1 MTEIDTG
8 QGKLYL
14 AGVHDAFSRRA
25 LGCARGGRHDTTLV
39 TAALQM
45 AIATRGGEVDGVIF
59 HTDRGSEG
67 NSEGFRQLCGRW
79 GVVQSMGGVGSVLD
93 NAAGESFHSVPKVE
107 YVHRQCFAARAEAR
121 LRTVTW
127 IADFCT
133 TKRRH
138 GAAGGRPPAESE
150 RIIQEARTRTGQHD
164 RAAQPTSLR
173 KLGIDTGASFLS

>member
-1 MTEIDTG
+1 
-8 QGKLYL
+8 
-14 AGVHDAFSRRA
+14 
-25 LGCARGGRHDTTLV
+25 
-39 TAALQM
+39 M

-59 HTDRGSEG
+59 HTGRASEG
-67 NSEGFRQLCGRW
+67 NSEAFRQLCGRW

-93 NAAGESFHSVPKVE
+93 NAAGESFHSVPKLE
-107 YVHRQCFAARAEAR
+107 YVHRQRFAARAEAR

-150 RIIQEARTRTGQHD
+150 RVIQKARTRTGQHD

-173 KLGIDTGASFLS
+173 KLGIDTRSRTPQARPARGTRP